1 MVDSCCSFYLSWVGS
16 ERNQKLH
23 KWNFVSS
30 RSLYSDT
37 LEKETVVSLVIGS
50 EDLAATLSSINGL
63 WILAWIE
70 LNYVNG

>member
-1 MVDSCCSFYLSWVGS
+1 MELCFEQESTA
-16 ERNQKLH
+16 
-23 KWNFVSS
+23 
-30 RSLYSDT
+30 T